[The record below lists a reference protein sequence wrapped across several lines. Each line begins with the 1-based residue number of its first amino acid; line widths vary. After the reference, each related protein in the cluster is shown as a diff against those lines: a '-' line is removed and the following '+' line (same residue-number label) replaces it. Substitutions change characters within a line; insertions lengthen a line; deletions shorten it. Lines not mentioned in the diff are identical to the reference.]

1 MILRDYSDVCYNMLM
16 DEIAK
21 YAVGLDVGTEKVRA
35 VVATVSREG
44 AISVVGYNEG
54 PNAGMRKG
62 VVANLTG
69 PAESIDKMLGEVERM
84 SGFEVNSAYVSIN
97 GAHVMS
103 TKATGMIAV
112 GPEDHGIT
120 EDDLLRVE
128 QAAVIGRVPAN
139 RDILDVLPLSYTLDG
154 QGGIKDPIGMTG
166 SRLELEASVLSA
178 LAPNAINLRK
188 ATEGAQVEA
197 EKLVP
202 SVVAA
207 ARAVLSEK
215 QMENGVAVVDLGA
228 ATTSLAIFEEGD
240 LQYVGVMPI
249 GAHNIT
255 NDLAIM
261 LQIEP
266 EVAEDIKRRF
276 VAKSIDGEEPAGEI
290 VMKKGREEMVFPR
303 AEVNEIIEARLME
316 IFDGVRKE
324 LKAAKYDRRLPEGVV
339 LVGGGAKLKDIIV
352 YAREALEASVKIG
365 TAKGLGGVAD
375 AIEKP
380 EYAAAV
386 GLALIAAKESGQ
398 QRQKVNKK
406 IPKAEK
412 KAGFFAKIFKKF

>member
-1 MILRDYSDVCYNMLM
+1 M
-16 DEIAK
+16 DEVSK
-21 YAVGLDVGTEKVRA
+21 FAVGLDVGTENVRA
-35 VVATVSREG
+35 VVATVGKDGS
-44 AISVVGYNEG
+44 ISVVGYNEA

-69 PAESIDKMLGEVERM
+69 PAESIDRMLGEVERM

-103 TKATGMIAV
+103 VKAAGMIAV
-112 GPEDHGIT
+112 GAEDHEIND
-120 EDDLLRVE
+120 DDLARVE
-128 QAAVIGRVPAN
+128 QAAVVGRVPAN

-154 QGGIKDPIGMTG
+154 QAGIKDPLGMTG
-166 SRLELEASVLSA
+166 SRLELEASVISA
-178 LAPNAINLRK
+178 LAPNATNLRK
-188 ATEGAQVEA
+188 ATEGAKVEA

-215 QMENGVAVVDLGA
+215 QMENGVAVIDLGG
-228 ATTSLAIFEEGD
+228 ATTSVAVFEEGD
-240 LQYVGVMPI
+240 LQYVGVVPV

-255 NDLAIM
+255 NDLAIV

-266 EVAEDIKRRF
+266 ETAEDIKRRF
-276 VAKSIDGEEPAGEI
+276 VVKPENEVSGEI
-290 VMKKGREEMVFPR
+290 VIRKGREETIFQR
-303 AEVNEIIEARLME
+303 SEINEIIEARLFE
-316 IFDGVRKE
+316 IFNEVRKE
-324 LKAAKYDRRLPEGVV
+324 LKIAKYDRRLPEGVV
-339 LVGGGAKLKDIIV
+339 LVGGGAKLKDITV
-352 YAREALEASVKIG
+352 FAKEVLETS
-365 TAKGLGGVAD
+365 AKVGVPTGLGGVAD

-398 QRQKVNKK
+398 AATHGGKSGKSKK
-406 IPKAEK
+406 SSGGI
-412 KAGFFAKIFKKF
+412 FSKIFKKF

>member
-1 MILRDYSDVCYNMLM
+1 M
-16 DEIAK
+16 DEAQK
-21 YAVGLDVGTEKVRA
+21 YVAGLDVGTENVRA
-35 VVATVSREG
+35 VVATVAKDGSV
-44 AISVVGYNEG
+44 SVVGYNEG

-69 PAESIDKMLGEVERM
+69 PAESIDRMLGEVERM
-84 SGFEVNSAYVSIN
+84 SGFEVNSAFVSIN

-103 TKATGMIAV
+103 VKASGMIAV
-112 GPEDHGIT
+112 GAEDHEIT
-120 EDDLLRVE
+120 DDDLARVE

-154 QGGIKDPIGMTG
+154 QRGIKDPLGMTG
-166 SRLELEASVLSA
+166 SRLELDASVISA
-178 LAPNAINLRK
+178 LAPNSVNLRK
-188 ATEGAQVEA
+188 ATEGAHVFA
-197 EKLVP
+197 DKLVP

-215 QMENGVAVVDLGA
+215 QMENGVAVVDLGG
-228 ATTSLAIFEEGD
+228 ATTSVAIYEEGD
-240 LQYVGVMPI
+240 LQHVGVLPM

-255 NDLAIM
+255 NDLAIV

-276 VAKSIDGEEPAGEI
+276 IAKSIDGEEPTGEI
-290 VMKKGREEMVFPR
+290 IVKRDHKEIAFLR
-303 AEVNEIIEARLME
+303 ADVNAIVEARLAE

-339 LVGGGAKLKDIIV
+339 LVGGGAKLRDIAV
-352 YAREALEASVKIG
+352 YAREALEASIKIG
-365 TAKGLGGVAD
+365 IPKGLGGVAD

-380 EYAAAV
+380 EYAAAI
-386 GLALIAAKESGQ
+386 GLALMAAKEGGKQGQ
-398 QRQKVNKK
+398 KLNKK
-406 IPKAEK
+406 VKKGEK
-412 KAGFFAKIFKKF
+412 KAGIFGKIFKKF

>member
-1 MILRDYSDVCYNMLM
+1 M
-16 DEIAK
+16 DEVSR
-21 YAVGLDVGTEKVRA
+21 YAVGLDVGTENVRA
-35 VVATVSREG
+35 VVATVGKDGS
-44 AISVVGYNEG
+44 ISVVGYNEA

-69 PAESIDKMLGEVERM
+69 PAESIDRMLGEVERM

-103 TKATGMIAV
+103 VKATGMIAV
-112 GPEDHGIT
+112 GAEDHEIND
-120 EDDLLRVE
+120 DDLARVE

-154 QGGIKDPIGMTG
+154 QAGIKDPLGMTG
-166 SRLELEASVLSA
+166 SRLEIEASVISA

-188 ATEGAQVEA
+188 ATEGAKVTA
-197 EKLVP
+197 DKLVP

-215 QMENGVAVVDLGA
+215 QMENGVAVVDLGG
-228 ATTSLAIFEEGD
+228 ATTSVAIFEEGD
-240 LQYVGVMPI
+240 LQYVGVIPV

-255 NDLAIM
+255 NDLAIV

-266 EVAEDIKRRF
+266 EIAEDIKRRF
-276 VAKSIDGEEPAGEI
+276 VAKSGEEVTGEI
-290 VMKKGREEMVFPR
+290 VIRKGNEEIVFSR
-303 AEVNEIIEARLME
+303 AEINEIVEARLYE
-316 IFDGVRKE
+316 IFTEVRKE
-324 LKAAKYDRRLPEGVV
+324 LKVAKYDRRLPEGVV
-339 LVGGGAKLKDIIV
+339 LVGGGARLKNVSIVAKDI
-352 YAREALEASVKIG
+352 LETSVKVG
-365 TAKGLGGVAD
+365 VPKGLGGVAD

-386 GLALIAAKESGQ
+386 GLALIAAKENGQIATRSSKAHKSKKSSG
-398 QRQKVNKK
+398 
-406 IPKAEK
+406 
-412 KAGFFAKIFKKF
+412 GLFGKIFKKF

>member
-1 MILRDYSDVCYNMLM
+1 M
-16 DEIAK
+16 DEVSK
-21 YAVGLDVGTEKVRA
+21 YAVGLDVGTENVRA
-35 VVATVSREG
+35 VVATVG
-44 AISVVGYNEG
+44 KDGGISVVGYNEA

-69 PAESIDKMLGEVERM
+69 PAESIDRMLGEVERM

-103 TKATGMIAV
+103 VKAAGMIAV
-112 GPEDHGIT
+112 GAEDHEIN
-120 EDDLLRVE
+120 EDDLARVE
-128 QAAVIGRVPAN
+128 QAAVVGRVPAN

-154 QGGIKDPIGMTG
+154 QAGIKDPLGMTG
-166 SRLELEASVLSA
+166 SRLELEASVISA

-188 ATEGAQVEA
+188 ATEGAKVTA

-215 QMENGVAVVDLGA
+215 QMENGVAVVDLGG
-228 ATTSLAIFEEGD
+228 ATTSVAIFEEGD
-240 LQYVGVMPI
+240 LQYVGVIPV

-255 NDLAIM
+255 NDLAIV

-266 EVAEDIKRRF
+266 EIAEDIKRRF
-276 VAKSIDGEEPAGEI
+276 VARAADEEVTGEI
-290 VMKKGREEMVFPR
+290 IVRKGREEMAFSK
-303 AEVNEIIEARLME
+303 AEICEIVEARLAE
-316 IFDGVRKE
+316 IFENVRKE
-324 LKAAKYDRRLPEGVV
+324 LKVAKYDRRLPEGIV
-339 LVGGGAKLKDIIV
+339 LVGGGAKLKDV
-352 YAREALEASVKIG
+352 AAFAKEVLETSVKIG
-365 TAKGLGGVAD
+365 VPMELGGVAD

-386 GLALIAAKESGQ
+386 GLALMCARDGNQGAMRGGKAG
-398 QRQKVNKK
+398 KNKK
-406 IPKAEK
+406 SGGGIF
-412 KAGFFAKIFKKF
+412 GKIFKKF